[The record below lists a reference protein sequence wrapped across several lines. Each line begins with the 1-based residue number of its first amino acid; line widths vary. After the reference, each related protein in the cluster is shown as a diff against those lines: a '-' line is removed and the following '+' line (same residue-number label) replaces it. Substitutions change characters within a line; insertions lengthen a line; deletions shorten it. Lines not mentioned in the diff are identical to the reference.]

1 MKIETTDQAWD
12 YLLESGIATEA
23 ELQLVTCLNGYS
35 LEVLQDVLDVRAGY
49 KNFNQLIDEDED
61 EEEEEEEE
69 ENSHEIN

>member
-35 LEVLQDVLDVRAGY
+35 LEVLQDVLDVRTGY
-49 KNFNQLIDEDED
+49 KNFGQLIDDDSDDSEDL
-61 EEEEEEEE
+61 
-69 ENSHEIN
+69 